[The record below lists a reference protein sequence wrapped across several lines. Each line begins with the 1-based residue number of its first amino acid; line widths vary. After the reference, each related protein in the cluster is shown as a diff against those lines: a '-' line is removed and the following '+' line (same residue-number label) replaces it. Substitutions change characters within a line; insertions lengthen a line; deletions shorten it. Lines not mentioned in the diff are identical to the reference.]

1 MRVMLGLL
9 ASIILLV
16 SAEGTAGAAVALRPS
31 GKYALTLVESCEAK
45 FTFTFGSYRT
55 AAGTTDNA
63 VREIKSVVNGHIGS
77 SVGYITFK
85 PTSSTGGTFSYSST
99 EIHGGALR
107 INNSG
112 VNVKTDTESAS
123 GSYSFTA
130 TTFTLSPTGESVKNY
145 AMAHGALNASGVP
158 SSLNLV
164 GQDSSGGTNNCVQT
178 ITLIR

>member
-1 MRVMLGLL
+1 MRTVVALL
-9 ASIILLV
+9 ACTLVLV
-16 SAEGTAGAAVALRPS
+16 SAAGTAGAVTLRPS

-45 FTFTFGSYRT
+45 FTFSFGSYRT

-85 PTSSTGGTFSYSST
+85 PTSATGGNFSYSVT

-107 INNSG
+107 INSGG
-112 VNVKTDTESAS
+112 VNVKTTTEAAS

-130 TTFTLSPTGESVKNY
+130 TTFTLSPTGGSVKNF
-145 AMAHGALNASGVP
+145 AMAHGALNANGVP
-158 SSLNLV
+158 SSVNLV
-164 GQDSSGGTNNCVQT
+164 GQDSSGGTDNCVQT
-178 ITLIR
+178 ITATK